1 MNNKSK
7 NIDEKLKMIDELET
21 SDSSLDK
28 YLELVEENDYIDA
41 PKSLSKNIYKYVT
54 ENIKYKEM
62 SDIVNNKENKKE
74 RKLFNVFKVITKIGK
89 TVLATSMCLAFIILL
104 GYNKPNTSMLR
115 NNDNNDNVKKERMIK
130 EEINYSNDID
140 ENFSKFSNF
149 MLSPISEIKINNIN
163 NNNNESI
170 NK

>member
-1 MNNKSK
+1 MNNNSK
-7 NIDEKLKMIDELET
+7 NIDEKLKMIDELEI
-21 SDSSLDK
+21 SDSSLDN
-28 YLELVEENDYIDA
+28 YLELIEENDYIDA

-74 RKLFNVFKVITKIGK
+74 SKLFNVFKVITKIGK
-89 TVLATSMCLAFIILL
+89 TVLATSMCLAFIFLL

-115 NNDNNDNVKKERMIK
+115 NNDNMNKERKIK
-130 EEINYSNDID
+130 EEKNYTNDID
-140 ENFSKFSNF
+140 ESFSKFSNF
-149 MLSPISEIKINNIN
+149 MLSPISEIKINN
-163 NNNNESI
+163 NESN